1 MAPLPDVKRLSRVR
15 PTTQT
20 HFHIDFN
27 WWQERDRDWR
37 VFLQNLLCPEH
48 QQAFA
53 ELPEDHLVDFIDPV
67 TAEVQRVDG
76 LQHVLITHCAKR
88 DGFISPNTTLVD
100 AIFRIFLASGNI
112 PMTPIELSQQSGR
125 SADLILRVLTGERI
139 YRGLRPA
146 MEGQ

>member
-1 MAPLPDVKRLSRVR
+1 MTPLPDVKRPSLVK
-15 PTTQT
+15 PNIQT

-27 WWQERDRDWR
+27 WWQQRDRDWR

-53 ELPEDHLVDFIDPV
+53 ELPEDHMVDFVDPV

-88 DGFISPNTTLVD
+88 DGFITPHTTLVD
-100 AIFRIFLASGNI
+100 AIFRLFLASGNA
-112 PMTPIELSQQSGR
+112 PMTPLELAQQLSR
-125 SADLILRVLTGERI
+125 PPELILRVLTGERI
-139 YRGLRPA
+139 YRGLRPRP
-146 MEGQ
+146 EG

>member
-1 MAPLPDVKRLSRVR
+1 MVPLPDVKRTSRLR

-37 VFLQNLLCPEH
+37 VFLQGLLCPDH

-53 ELPEDHLVDFIDPV
+53 ELPEDHMVDFVDPL

-76 LQHVLITHCAKR
+76 LQHVLITHCAKM
-88 DGFISPNTTLVD
+88 DGFISPYTTLVD
-100 AIFRIFLASGNI
+100 AIFRIFLANGNI
-112 PMTPIELSQQSGR
+112 PMTPMELSQQSGR
-125 SADLILRVLTGERI
+125 SPELILRVMMGEQI
-139 YRGLRPA
+139 YRGLRPIL
-146 MEGQ
+146 EG

>member
-1 MAPLPDVKRLSRVR
+1 MAPLPDVKRASRTR
-15 PTTQT
+15 PTIQT

-37 VFLQNLLCPEH
+37 VFLQSLLCPEH

-53 ELPEDHLVDFIDPV
+53 ELPDDHLVDFVDPV

-88 DGFISPNTTLVD
+88 EGFISPHTTLVD
-100 AIFRIFLASGNI
+100 AIFRIFLANGNV
-112 PMTPIELSQQSGR
+112 PMTPMELAQLSGR
-125 SADLILRVLTGERI
+125 SSDLILRVLTGERI
-139 YRGLRPA
+139 YRGLRPLL
-146 MEGQ
+146 EG

>member
-1 MAPLPDVKRLSRVR
+1 MVPLPEVKRTSLVK
-15 PTTQT
+15 PTVQT

-27 WWQERDRDWR
+27 WWQQRDRDWR

-53 ELPEDHLVDFIDPV
+53 ELPEDHMVDFVDPV

-88 DGFISPNTTLVD
+88 EGFISPHTTLVD
-100 AIFRIFLASGNI
+100 AIFRIFLASGNV
-112 PMTPIELSQQSGR
+112 PMTPLELAQQLGR
-125 SADLILRVLTGERI
+125 PPELILRVLTGERI
-139 YRGLRPA
+139 YRGLRPRL
-146 MEGQ
+146 EG